1 MGLAMTI
8 TFSDKEVSYDKF
20 LNDLA
25 LRVVNMMKNESAKPE
40 YVSQREASRLFG
52 RANVERWRKNGQID
66 IIKRPGKIEY
76 RYTELKRLYEER
88 QDYLS

>member
-1 MGLAMTI
+1 MTI

>member
-1 MGLAMTI
+1 MTI
-8 TFSDKEVSYDKF
+8 AFADMEVSYDKF

-25 LRVVNMMKNESAKPE
+25 SRVVNMMKNESARPE